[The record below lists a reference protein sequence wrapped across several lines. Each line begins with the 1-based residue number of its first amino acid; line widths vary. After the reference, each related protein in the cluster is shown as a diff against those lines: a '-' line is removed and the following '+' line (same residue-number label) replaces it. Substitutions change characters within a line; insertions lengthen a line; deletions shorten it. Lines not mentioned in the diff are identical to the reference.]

1 MRAEEH
7 WAKARRLE
15 TTRTT
20 KLNDKDDYEIII
32 WSCIQGGAQLAN
44 VVLHKAGITKETF
57 DLIHAN
63 MPELNR
69 EVPPAVAEMLA
80 ILKSIEDLGPRF
92 VRGIEPIDP
101 QAVRNCLAAYGKVR
115 AYAEKLIN
123 G

>member
-15 TTRTT
+15 ATRTA
-20 KLNDKDDYEIII
+20 KLNDKDDYEITI

-44 VVLHKAGITKETF
+44 VVLHKAGVTEETF
-57 DLIHAN
+57 DLIHSD

-80 ILKSIEDLGPRF
+80 ILKSIEDFGPRF

-101 QAVRNCLAAYGKVR
+101 HAVRNCLAAYGKVR

-123 G
+123 V